1 MTKQTLLGVLTV
13 SVALIA
19 GCAGPGARLASD
31 PVPVALAPAPG
42 LAGTWRGSYDWFN
55 AFFYTD
61 YANCVL
67 QIRGDGTFTETCTP
81 GKTTNNFA
89 KASTLSGTVVTR
101 GNRVTLRTRQGP
113 SITLTRSGNTT
124 LYGVAEDPLTEEPI
138 AMRFDREDTST
149 AGGRAP
155 DE

>member
-1 MTKQTLLGVLTV
+1 MTKQTLLSVLTV

-19 GCAGPGARLASD
+19 GCAGPGAKLASD

-42 LAGTWRGSYDWFN
+42 LAGTWSGSFDWFN

-67 QIRGDGTFTETCTP
+67 QIRSDDTFTETCTP

-89 KASTLSGTVVTR
+89 KASTLSGTVVTSR
-101 GNRVTLRTRQGP
+101 NRVTLRTSQGP
-113 SITLTRSGNTT
+113 SITLIRSGNT
-124 LYGVAEDPLTEEPI
+124 LYGVAEDSLTEETI
-138 AMRFDREDTST
+138 TIRFDREDTNT
-149 AGGRAP
+149 AVGRAP